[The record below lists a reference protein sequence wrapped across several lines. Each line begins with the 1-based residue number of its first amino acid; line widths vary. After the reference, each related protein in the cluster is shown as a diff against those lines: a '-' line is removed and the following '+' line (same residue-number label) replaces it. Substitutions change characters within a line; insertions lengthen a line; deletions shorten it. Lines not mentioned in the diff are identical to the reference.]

1 MTDGAPLDDAVA
13 QATEEVVETVSEEA
27 ERVETVSEEATE
39 RVEEAVEE
47 ASETAARETPGTT
60 TADVDAIAD
69 RVYQR
74 LSADMER
81 IMANGTTHS
90 APAEPA
96 AVEAVEETAVRAEG
110 EVTRDTVRPSQEH
123 WWYRQRTPFGRRK

>member
-13 QATEEVVETVSEEA
+13 QATEEAVETVAEEA

-69 RVYQR
+69 RVYDR
-74 LSADMER
+74 LSPHIER
-81 IMANGTTHS
+81 IAGGTTHS

-96 AVEAVEETAVRAEG
+96 AAEAVEETAVRAEG

-123 WWYRQRTPFGRRK
+123 WWYRERTPFGRRK